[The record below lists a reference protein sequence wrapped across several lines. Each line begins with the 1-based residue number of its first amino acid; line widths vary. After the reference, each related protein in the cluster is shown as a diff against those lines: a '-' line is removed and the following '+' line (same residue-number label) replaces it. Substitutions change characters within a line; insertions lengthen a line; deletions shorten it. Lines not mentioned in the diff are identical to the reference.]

1 MNNRR
6 RVPPPTQATRAD
18 AYRFVL
24 GILMV
29 VVGILILVRTSAEG
43 INTQPALL
51 MSIAFIGF
59 GAYRVYTG
67 IVRYREYRHMKEK
80 A

>member
-1 MNNRR
+1 MNRR
-6 RVPPPTQATRAD
+6 QVPPPTQATKAD
-18 AYRFVL
+18 AYRFIL
-24 GILMV
+24 GLLML
-29 VVGILILVRTSAEG
+29 VVGIAILVRTSAAG
-43 INTQPALL
+43 VGTQPALL

-67 IVRYREYRHMKEK
+67 IVRYRMYREMKDK

>member
-1 MNNRR
+1 MNRR
-6 RVPPPTQATRAD
+6 QVPPPTQATKAD
-18 AYRFVL
+18 AYRFIL
-24 GILMV
+24 GLLML
-29 VVGILILVRTSAEG
+29 VVGIAILVRTSAAG
-43 INTQPALL
+43 VSTQPALL

-67 IVRYREYRHMKEK
+67 IVRYRMYREMKDK

>member
-1 MNNRR
+1 MNRR
-6 RVPPPTQATRAD
+6 PVPPPTQATRAD

-24 GILMV
+24 GLLMLA
-29 VVGILILVRTSAEG
+29 VGIAILVRTSAAG
-43 INTQPALL
+43 VSTQPALL

-59 GAYRVYTG
+59 GAYRTYTG
-67 IVRYREYRHMKEK
+67 IVRYRMYRQLKDK